1 MTYVQPGTEM
11 QKKVISVLAI
21 TLNGF
26 SLALQQI
33 IEYEDFRNDT
43 ELEYEEYEIF
53 EDDFDF
59 AERER
64 AETLNVEVNCMF
76 SWMIMLWLLQS
87 SVYWLFPSMFWYSL
101 QAALRA
107 EKGQKGEQAVI
118 EPVSCY

>member
-76 SWMIMLWLLQS
+76 S
-87 SVYWLFPSMFWYSL
+87 
-101 QAALRA
+101 
-107 EKGQKGEQAVI
+107 
-118 EPVSCY
+118 